1 MVKVIVP
8 ASTANIGPG
17 FDTLGLALN
26 LYNEYIFEEIEKGLI
41 IEGCPEVYNN
51 KDNLVYKSF
60 SITAGKL
67 GKEING
73 LKISMNTDIP
83 VSRGLGSSSSCIVG
97 GVFGANALYN
107 GGLSKYELFEI
118 AVMIEGHPDNIAPCV
133 YGGLTASMVEKEKPY
148 TVHYNI
154 NEKLKFCA
162 LIPNFETSTKEARKI
177 LPKKVAFSDAV
188 FNISRISV
196 LLKALE
202 MGDMNLISMA
212 LKDKIHQIY
221 RATLIHELDDVA
233 EICIV
238 DGSSAIFVSG
248 SGPTL
253 MNIITDDKF
262 PEIIKDGISK
272 LKYEWEIKLLE
283 TDKNGVVVENHKK
296 EVDIC

>member
-1 MVKVIVP
+1 M
-8 ASTANIGPG
+8 
-17 FDTLGLALN
+17 
-26 LYNEYIFEEIEKGLI
+26 
-41 IEGCPEVYNN
+41 
-51 KDNLVYKSF
+51 
-60 SITAGKL
+60 
-67 GKEING
+67 
-73 LKISMNTDIP
+73 
-83 VSRGLGSSSSCIVG
+83 
-97 GVFGANALYN
+97 
-107 GGLSKYELFEI
+107 
-118 AVMIEGHPDNIAPCV
+118 
-133 YGGLTASMVEKEKPY
+133 
-148 TVHYNI
+148 
-154 NEKLKFCA
+154 
-162 LIPNFETSTKEARKI
+162 
-177 LPKKVAFSDAV
+177 
-188 FNISRISV
+188 

-283 TDKNGVVVENHKK
+283 TDKNGVVVEKS
-296 EVDIC
+296 

>member
-1 MVKVIVP
+1 MVKVTVP

-26 LYNEYIFEEIEKGLI
+26 LYNEYIFEKIEKGLI
-41 IEGCPEVYNN
+41 IEGCPEIYNN

-60 SITAGKL
+60 EITAEKL
-67 GKEING
+67 GKKING
-73 LKISMNTDIP
+73 IKIRMNTNIP

-97 GVFGANALYN
+97 GVFGANALLY
-107 GGLSKYELFEI
+107 GGLSKEELFEI

-154 NEKLKFCA
+154 SDKLKFCA

-188 FNISRISV
+188 FNISRVSV

-202 MGDMNLISMA
+202 TGDMNLISMA
-212 LKDKIHQIY
+212 LKDKLHQIY
-221 RATLIHELDDVA
+221 RSTLIHECDDVS

-262 PEIIKDGISK
+262 PEKIKDGISK
-272 LKYEWEIKLLE
+272 LKFGWEIKLLE
-283 TDKNGVVVENHKK
+283 TDKNGVVVEKS
-296 EVDIC
+296 